1 MNEVIDELNEVELI
15 GSPPNLFED
24 WRLHKR
30 FSNKS
35 KGWSGLVSKR
45 WIPVALYT
53 LDDVIVMKGENFG
66 SFSNGPNLFKLR
78 RKIGQLSYD
87 VWTKDSFSNITAAEN
102 ILHEI
107 HNSRTDQTSLGQC
120 IQLKIVVLD

>member
-1 MNEVIDELNEVELI
+1 MNEVINGLNEVELI
-15 GSPPNLFED
+15 GSPPNFFED

-35 KGWSGLVSKR
+35 KEWSGLVSKR
-45 WIPVALYT
+45 WIQVALYT
-53 LDDVIVMKGENFG
+53 LDYRIGMKGENFG
-66 SFSNGPNLFKLR
+66 SFTNGLNLFKLR

-87 VWTKDSFSNITAAEN
+87 VCTKDSFSNITTAEN

-107 HNSRTDQTSLGQC
+107 HNCRTDQTSLG
-120 IQLKIVVLD
+120 